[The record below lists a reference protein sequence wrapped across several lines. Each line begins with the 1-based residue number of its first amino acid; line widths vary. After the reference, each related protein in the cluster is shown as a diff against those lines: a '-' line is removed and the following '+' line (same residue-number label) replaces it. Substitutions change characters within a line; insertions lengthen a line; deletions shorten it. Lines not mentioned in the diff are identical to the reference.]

1 MSDLKGKVALVTG
14 ASRGIGAGIAAA
26 LAGAGARV
34 IATHRDSAA
43 DADAVVAALP
53 GTGHR
58 VIQAS
63 VVDSSALAATARS
76 IAAEEGRLDVLINNA
91 GVSRVVAPGDLDGLD
106 DALID
111 EIFATNVRGAVA
123 CVRAFRHLLVA
134 DGGGTVIN
142 ISSIAGQIARGSN
155 IAYCASKAAL
165 NNLTMSLGRALA
177 PEIRVIGVA
186 PGLVNTEFTATWD
199 PAIREA
205 VIDATP
211 LGALASVDDVAR
223 AVLSAVT
230 ELTHTTGV
238 TIPVDGGMPLG
249 TA

>member
-1 MSDLKGKVALVTG
+1 MSDLNGKVALVTG
-14 ASRGIGAGIAAA
+14 ASRGIGAAIAAA
-26 LAGAGARV
+26 FANAGLRV
-34 IATHRDSAA
+34 IVTHSDSAKA
-43 DADAVVAALP
+43 ADAVVAALP

-58 VIQAS
+58 MIQAS
-63 VVDSSALAATARS
+63 VTDAGALAAAAES
-76 IAAEEGRLDVLINNA
+76 IAVGEGRLDVLVNNA
-91 GVSRVVAPGDLDGLD
+91 GMSRVVAPADLDGLD

-111 EIFATNVRGAVA
+111 EIFATNVRGAIA
-123 CVRAFRHLLVA
+123 CVRAFRHLLAA

-142 ISSIAGQIARGSN
+142 ISSVAGKIARGSN

-165 NNLTMSLGRALA
+165 NSLTMSLGRALA
-177 PEIRVIGVA
+177 PEVRVIGVA

-199 PAIREA
+199 PAIRQA

-211 LGALASVDDVAR
+211 LGTLASTGDVAR
-223 AVLSAVT
+223 AVLAAVT
-230 ELTHTTGV
+230 GLTHTTGV